1 MCSLTLHL
9 AAKYW
14 KQQLER
20 KGTKNL
26 LALHDFCRKVS
37 VFMRATPNTPL
48 PPEIAALFDIYAE
61 NLAQQGL
68 LVSAAKFVKSSPEL
82 QDRLYRSRE
91 SPSCLAAM
99 GNRPPDFPFAL
110 ANVSK
115 APVRQ
120 QSLVSHQA
128 STYGRQL
135 QQSALGQQQ
144 TFGQQSY
151 SVRQQQTQSAIH
163 AQQTQ
168 QVTGQHQPVAAQQV
182 SQGALVSIVGCSIFS
197 SYRVTCP
204 LQTTAAGESSLPLGW
219 IALQDPSSGR
229 TYYANQSTGQTTWEK
244 PQPALTPTPAPVAPV
259 PAHNANGVAASTPS
273 KMVSKYGDGF
283 VTSSSHPELGEQY
296 GNVGTSNPYHG
307 ASRPGIAA
315 KVAGQVD
322 KAPVSGTFNPDAV
335 PDVSPDHQPVKDN
348 ILELLKGI
356 QDMQLSVS
364 DKKQLSEGEKGV
376 AIFLKRMARGEIG
389 NDVIGK
395 VSHMLDALR
404 NGDYG
409 SAVSIQTAL
418 VNDEWRNHKD
428 WLKGIKN
435 LIQLST
441 KKMQV
446 RNY

>member
-1 MCSLTLHL
+1 M
-9 AAKYW
+9 
-14 KQQLER
+14 
-20 KGTKNL
+20 
-26 LALHDFCRKVS
+26 
-37 VFMRATPNTPL
+37 
-48 PPEIAALFDIYAE
+48 
-61 NLAQQGL
+61 
-68 LVSAAKFVKSSPEL
+68 
-82 QDRLYRSRE
+82 
-91 SPSCLAAM
+91 
-99 GNRPPDFPFAL
+99 
-110 ANVSK
+110 
-115 APVRQ
+115 
-120 QSLVSHQA
+120 
-128 STYGRQL
+128 
-135 QQSALGQQQ
+135 
-144 TFGQQSY
+144 
-151 SVRQQQTQSAIH
+151 
-163 AQQTQ
+163 
-168 QVTGQHQPVAAQQV
+168 
-182 SQGALVSIVGCSIFS
+182 
-197 SYRVTCP
+197 
-204 LQTTAAGESSLPLGW
+204 
-219 IALQDPSSGR
+219 
-229 TYYANQSTGQTTWEK
+229 
-244 PQPALTPTPAPVAPV
+244 APV
-259 PAHNANGVAASTPS
+259 PAQNANGVAASTPS

-283 VTSSSHPELGEQY
+283 VTSSSHPELAEQY

-348 ILELLKGI
+348 VLELLKGL

-395 VSHMLDALR
+395 VSNMLDALR